1 MRCRRDSLA
10 FDFLVYVVVVVVHRG
25 LISSYSSCIILYTGF
40 PRIVVVVHTV
50 LWRLISATE
59 LNYGH
64 PAVELST
71 LLQTRKSTIIKNTDV
86 QLCHCTASNK
96 NSGIKSEL

>member
-1 MRCRRDSLA
+1 VRCRRDSLA
-10 FDFLVYVVVVVVHRG
+10 FDFLVYVVVIYIVVVV
-25 LISSYSSCIILYTGF
+25 LYTGF

-50 LWRLISATE
+50 HWRLISATE